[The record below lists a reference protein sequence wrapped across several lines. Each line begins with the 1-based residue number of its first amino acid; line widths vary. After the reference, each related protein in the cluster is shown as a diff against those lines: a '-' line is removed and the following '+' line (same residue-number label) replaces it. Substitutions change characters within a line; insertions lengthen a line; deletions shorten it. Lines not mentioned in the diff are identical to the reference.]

1 MKQNPAQ
8 PENRLHF
15 WVRMVQSYT
24 VGLSP
29 GDVMEA
35 ASWCLKTENDGDAL
49 VDALKASLQVVRLHG
64 GSSINAQVSAALA
77 KANAPEPDPHYCRCC
92 GELCESGVDCCTDEF
107 AEPGELREWE

>member
-35 ASWCLKTENDGDAL
+35 ASWCLKTENDGDACG
-49 VDALKASLQVVRLHG
+49 VCHAVSVVRGRLDKCPC
-64 GSSINAQVSAALA
+64 ARCR
-77 KANAPEPDPHYCRCC
+77 PDIKRMA
-92 GELCESGVDCCTDEF
+92 S
-107 AEPGELREWE
+107 